1 MTPAQLR
8 KRIAV
13 GFIVVLLVVVLN
25 ALLYQIPQANERLI
39 AEIQQSLGASTL
51 LECMGEIQEGRDPAY
66 YPLLNRQPLREF
78 VRRNPRT
85 LTEKQKLEGVKFQ
98 YFTDRYRQIWSLTKE
113 SEAGNSPVVKG
124 LNSPLDPYLDLK
136 HEFEGMIQISVPT
149 SDDLSLDERVEWAIR
164 SLEFIEG
171 YLGAGVGL
179 MIDAH
184 ARNLLINDWISMCRF
199 LLVKIDN
206 PGQLRQLAA
215 AIEAVEPPLV
225 AFKKTLRL
233 EHVALLERVLR
244 IRGAKAEGALLACL
258 REPDLNYGLSQMK
271 SRILKP
277 DEPSEYIMHLPWYSI
292 YWSTK
297 FQPHGGHNPGLMASR
312 HLEAG
317 IEFFRDAIDFRIA
330 QLEGGESTTSLSHS
344 RVETSASGEVWVIWN
359 GDPPQHP
366 YYETEH
372 LFDPYRFPQ

>member
-1 MTPAQLR
+1 MTPTQLR

-13 GFIVVLLVVVLN
+13 GFIGVLLVVVLYGV
-25 ALLYQIPQANERLI
+25 LYRIPQANERLL

-51 LECMGEIQEGRDPAY
+51 LECRGEIQEGRDPAF

-98 YFTDRYRQIWSLTKE
+98 YFTDRYRKIWSLTKE

-124 LNSPLDPYLDLK
+124 FNSPLHPYLDLK
-136 HEFEGMIQISVPT
+136 PEFEGMIQISVPT
-149 SDDLSLDERVEWAIR
+149 SDGLSLDERVEWAIR

-171 YLGAGVGL
+171 YLGAGAGL
-179 MIDAH
+179 MVDAH

-199 LLVKIDN
+199 LLREIDN
-206 PGQLRQLAA
+206 PGQLRQLVT
-215 AIEAVEPPLV
+215 AIEAVEPPVV

-233 EHVALLERVLR
+233 EHVALLESVLQ
-244 IRGAKAEGALLACL
+244 IRGAKTDGALLACL

-277 DEPSEYIMHLPWYSI
+277 DEPSESNLNRPWYAI
-292 YWSTK
+292 FWSTRL
-297 FQPHGGHNPGLMASR
+297 QAHGGHNSGLMASR

-317 IEFFRDAIDFRIA
+317 IEFFREAIDFRIA
-330 QLEGGESTTSLSHS
+330 QLEGGESTTSLSLS
-344 RVETSASGEVWVIWN
+344 RVETSSSGEVWVIWN

-366 YYETEH
+366 YYETER
-372 LFDPYRFPQ
+372 LFAPYRFPQ